1 MTLIINN
8 QEVEKVLTMEDTMA
22 ALEKSYLDLAS
33 GDGGHSMRPAGNG
46 VVMHGLPTTGFEA
59 YNIINANAQ
68 PGLLANYGGL
78 FRHRAS
84 RSCTGADPACS

>member
-1 MTLIINN
+1 
-8 QEVEKVLTMEDTMA
+8 
-22 ALEKSYLDLAS
+22 
-33 GDGGHSMRPAGNG
+33 MRPAGNG
-46 VVMHGLPTTGFEA
+46 VVMHGLPTTGFQA